1 MAHRRGVFELMK
13 KAHFE
18 FANLCQVLLT
28 LIIYY
33 GFKDFR
39 LKCYMDYLNQKNNIS
54 GRTKQKSDY

>member
-18 FANLCQVLLT
+18 FANLCQVPLT

-39 LKCYMDYLNQKNNIS
+39 LKCYMDYPNQKNNIS
-54 GRTKQKSDY
+54 GRK